1 MPKITFLSLIQR
13 FYHEYFIL
21 NWNNMKRKTY
31 KTWIKARL
39 ETTKAK
45 NESYFHDTM
54 TCWYTRPAKL
64 SLTHLTTPIP
74 PYAPWKPRNTRGPL
88 ISPGGREHRKR
99 PAAWNRLNYLIIIVL
114 PAKRTDKSAVSGAI
128 RLHISIEIAGEEKLV
143 PYLTQYTCLHEVR
156 MSLFNVIDD
165 KSSYRPVI
173 KLQSNFFPD
182 ISHANDSL
190 GISAVR
196 SLVLFSPK

>member
-1 MPKITFLSLIQR
+1 MNQGEIRDNKSKKWVLFSRRYDLLVHPPRKAIINPPHDTDLSLRPMKTTEYQR
-13 FYHEYFIL
+13 
-21 NWNNMKRKTY
+21 
-31 KTWIKARL
+31 
-39 ETTKAK
+39 
-45 NESYFHDTM
+45 
-54 TCWYTRPAKL
+54 
-64 SLTHLTTPIP
+64 P
-74 PYAPWKPRNTRGPL
+74 PDISRGR
-88 ISPGGREHRKR
+88 GHRKR
-99 PAAWNRLNYLIIIVL
+99 PAAWNGLNYLIIVVL

-156 MSLFNVIDD
+156 MSLFNIIDD
-165 KSSYRPVI
+165 KSSYWPVI